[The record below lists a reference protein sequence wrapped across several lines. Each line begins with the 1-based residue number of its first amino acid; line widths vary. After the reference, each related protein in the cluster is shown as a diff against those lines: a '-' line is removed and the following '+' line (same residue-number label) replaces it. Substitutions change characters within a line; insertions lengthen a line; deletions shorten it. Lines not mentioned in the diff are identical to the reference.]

1 MDSTIVVALVTGGLS
16 LLGVA
21 LAGIVG
27 YSTAKY
33 NFQKPAARSI
43 LEEQYINVFVP
54 LHRLVFHSDLEDEP
68 LNSEI
73 KNIIMK
79 QYHLIPNPIIEVY
92 FAYGLDGVEDGMSFR
107 EYIDK
112 CYRVAAV
119 KLGYSQIKLKAYNGL
134 NQGEKN
140 EIKEVESIIANNR
153 ARMSNDKFLSFLTA
167 FIITLILFLI
177 NSLSFFSTDF
187 WIH

>member
-43 LEEQYINVFVP
+43 LEEQYINVFAP
-54 LHRLVFHSDLEDEP
+54 LHRLVFHSSLEADS

-73 KNIIMK
+73 KSIIVK

-92 FAYGLDGVEDGMSFR
+92 FSYGLDNVEGRIIFR

-112 CYRVAAV
+112 CHRAAAA
-119 KLGYSQIKLKAYNGL
+119 KLGYSQIKLRIFNGL
-134 NQGEKN
+134 SREERS
-140 EIKEVESIIANNR
+140 EIMAFESLIASNNR
-153 ARMSNDKFLSFLTA
+153 VCV
-167 FIITLILFLI
+167 
-177 NSLSFFSTDF
+177 NSLEYTSAIISELGIFCFSK
-187 WIH
+187 IYENLHNLPRQ

>member
-92 FAYGLDGVEDGMSFR
+92 FAYGLDGIEDGMSFR

-119 KLGYSQIKLKAYNGL
+119 KLGYSQIKLKTYRRL
-134 NQGEKN
+134 SKEDRL
-140 EIKEVESIIANNR
+140 EIKKIESIIASSSMVGVNGITDTFFKLLT
-153 ARMSNDKFLSFLTA
+153 SNTFS
-167 FIITLILFLI
+167 
-177 NSLSFFSTDF
+177 SLLK
-187 WIH
+187 